1 MRTDV
6 NTMKTGITVRIDS
19 IDKRINNL
27 EISFKKLEET
37 LRQE

>member
-1 MRTDV
+1 
-6 NTMKTGITVRIDS
+6 MKTGISVRIDS